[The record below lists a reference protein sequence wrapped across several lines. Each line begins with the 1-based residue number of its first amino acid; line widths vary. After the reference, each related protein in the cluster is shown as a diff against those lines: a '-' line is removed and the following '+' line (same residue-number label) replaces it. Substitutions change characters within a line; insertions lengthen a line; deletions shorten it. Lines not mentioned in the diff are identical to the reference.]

1 MSDDKITPGGEESQ
15 PGETDVTQD
24 HGTNSENSSTGSEGN
39 EGSESIEEGK
49 APDTISR
56 AEYDKVQKELQKL
69 EMERNNLRNRQEE
82 DRRKALEESNEFK
95 TLYEETQAKLAEIE
109 QAKEQET
116 AVKEASELRESFI
129 DAYPDET
136 VKKAAK
142 ALIERNPS
150 NLSWGDVETEDQA
163 KENIFSQLDALKET
177 LGIISEAKDDEDFSP
192 EILANNPSTN
202 TNTDPVE
209 TLSWEKMRELLPK
222 ADPR

>member
-1 MSDDKITPGGEESQ
+1 MATENEIPAVENPTGQVEDLAAQGTTDSVATGSPDSEPESTVQTPPEES
-15 PGETDVTQD
+15 TV
-24 HGTNSENSSTGSEGN
+24 S
-39 EGSESIEEGK
+39 K
-49 APDTISR
+49 
-56 AEYDKVQKELQKL
+56 AEYDKIQKELQKL

-109 QAKEQET
+109 QAKEQEA
-116 AVKEASELRESFI
+116 AVKEASALRESFI
-129 DAYPDET
+129 DSYPDET

-163 KENIFSQLDALKET
+163 KENIFEQLDALKET
-177 LGIISEAKDDEDFSP
+177 LGIISEAKDEEDDFSP

-202 TNTDPVE
+202 TNKDPIE
-209 TLSWEKMRELLPK
+209 DLDWQKMRELLPK

>member
-1 MSDDKITPGGEESQ
+1 MATDNETVQVENTITENEDVAAQGTTDSNATGSLTGEPESTVQTPPEES
-15 PGETDVTQD
+15 TV
-24 HGTNSENSSTGSEGN
+24 S
-39 EGSESIEEGK
+39 K
-49 APDTISR
+49 
-56 AEYDKVQKELQKL
+56 AEYDKIQKELQKL

-82 DRRKALEESNEFK
+82 DRRKSLEESNEYK
-95 TLYEETQAKLAEIE
+95 TLYEETQARLAEIE

-116 AVKEASELRESFI
+116 AVKEASKLREDFI
-129 DAYPDET
+129 DSYPDET

-163 KENIFSQLDALKET
+163 KENIFAQLDALKET
-177 LGIISEAKDDEDFSP
+177 LGIISEARNEEEFTP

-209 TLSWEKMRELLPK
+209 ALSWEKMREVLPK

>member
-1 MSDDKITPGGEESQ
+1 MQNDTETVEVENTPTENDNVAAQ
-15 PGETDVTQD
+15 
-24 HGTNSENSSTGSEGN
+24 GTTEADATGSTVSGPENSEQASTPTDSQ
-39 EGSESIEEGK
+39 
-49 APDTISR
+49 
-56 AEYDKVQKELQKL
+56 AELDRVRKELDQIK
-69 EMERNNLRNRQEE
+69 MERNLLKNKQEE
-82 DRRKALEESNEFK
+82 DRKRALEEQGNWK
-95 TLYEETQAKLAEIE
+95 QIAEENQAKLEQIELERE
-109 QAKEQET
+109 QAN
-116 AVKEASELRESFI
+116 AVKEASALRESFI

>member
-15 PGETDVTQD
+15 PGETDVIQD
-24 HGTNSENSSTGSEGN
+24 HGTNSENSTTGSEGN
-39 EGSESIEEGK
+39 EGSESVEEGK
-49 APDTISR
+49 APNTISR
-56 AEYDKVQKELQKL
+56 EEYEKVQKELQKL
-69 EMERNNLRNRQEE
+69 EMERNQLRNKQEE
-82 DRRKALEESNEFK
+82 DRKKALEEQGNWK
-95 TLYEETQAKLAEIE
+95 QIAEENQAKLEQIELERE
-109 QAKEQET
+109 QAN
-116 AVKEASELRESFI
+116 AVKEASALRESFI

>member
-1 MSDDKITPGGEESQ
+1 MATDNETVQVENTNTENEDVAAQGTTDSNATGSLTGEPESTVQTPPEES
-15 PGETDVTQD
+15 TV
-24 HGTNSENSSTGSEGN
+24 S
-39 EGSESIEEGK
+39 K
-49 APDTISR
+49 
-56 AEYDKVQKELQKL
+56 AEYDKIQKELQKL

-82 DRRKALEESNEFK
+82 DRRKSLEESNEYK
-95 TLYEETQAKLAEIE
+95 TLYEETQARLAEIE

-116 AVKEASELRESFI
+116 AVKEASKLRENFI
-129 DAYPDET
+129 DSYPDEM

-163 KENIFSQLDALKET
+163 KENIFAQLDALKET

-209 TLSWEKMRELLPK
+209 SLSWEKMRELLPK

>member
-1 MSDDKITPGGEESQ
+1 MANDI
-15 PGETDVTQD
+15 ETVAVEDAVSTENEAIAAQ
-24 HGTNSENSSTGSEGN
+24 GTTEAEATGSTVSEPEN
-39 EGSESIEEGK
+39 AEQAQGSTASQ
-49 APDTISR
+49 
-56 AEYDKVQKELQKL
+56 AELDRIRKELDQIK
-69 EMERNNLRNRQEE
+69 MERNQLRNKQEE
-82 DRRKALEESNEFK
+82 DHKKALEEQGNWK
-95 TLYEETQAKLAEIE
+95 QIAEENQAKLEQIELERE
-109 QAKEQET
+109 QAN
-116 AVKEASELRESFI
+116 AVKEASQLRESFI

-163 KENIFSQLDALKET
+163 KDNIFSQLDALKET
-177 LGIISEAKDDEDFSP
+177 LGIISEAKDEGDFSP

-209 TLSWEKMRELLPK
+209 ELDWQKMRELLPK

>member
-1 MSDDKITPGGEESQ
+1 MATDNETVQVENTITENEDVAAQGTTDSNATGSLTGEPESTVQTPLEES
-15 PGETDVTQD
+15 TV
-24 HGTNSENSSTGSEGN
+24 S
-39 EGSESIEEGK
+39 K
-49 APDTISR
+49 
-56 AEYDKVQKELQKL
+56 AEYDKIQKELQKL

-82 DRRKALEESNEFK
+82 DRRKSLEESNEYK
-95 TLYEETQAKLAEIE
+95 TLYEETQARLAEIE
-109 QAKEQET
+109 QVKEQET
-116 AVKEASELRESFI
+116 AVKEASKLREDFI

-177 LGIISEAKDDEDFSP
+177 LGIISEAKDEGDFSP

-202 TNTDPVE
+202 TKTDPVE
-209 TLSWEKMRELLPK
+209 ELDWQKMRELLPK

>member
-1 MSDDKITPGGEESQ
+1 MATDNETVQVENTITENEDVAAQGTTDSNATGSLTGEPESTVQTPPEES
-15 PGETDVTQD
+15 TV
-24 HGTNSENSSTGSEGN
+24 S
-39 EGSESIEEGK
+39 K
-49 APDTISR
+49 
-56 AEYDKVQKELQKL
+56 AEYDKIQKELQKL

-82 DRRKALEESNEFK
+82 DRRKSLEESNEYK
-95 TLYEETQAKLAEIE
+95 TLYEETQARLAEIE

-116 AVKEASELRESFI
+116 AVKEASKLRENFI
-129 DAYPDET
+129 DSYPDEM

-163 KENIFSQLDALKET
+163 KENIFAQLDALKET

-209 TLSWEKMRELLPK
+209 SLSWEKMRELLPK